1 MIKLITHNDLDGIG
15 CEVVFKLLYGDE
27 VDVFSVGNNEVNNIV
42 EQSLEELRFGI
53 YEQLFITDLSVNEEL
68 AEIINKEGLKVQLLD
83 HHPSATH
90 LNKYSFANV
99 TTHLL
104 DGLKDSGT
112 HLSFIYLL
120 DKLLNK
126 GLYNE
131 SLEDFV
137 ELVRQYDTWE
147 WKEIFRN
154 EEAKQLSDL
163 LYILGREKFVNDM
176 VHRIKDNKELFSE
189 TDKLILEIKQKEIDN
204 YINIKE
210 KELII
215 KNFKLYKIGI
225 VMADSHTS
233 ELGNILCERHEEL
246 DFVAI
251 IKKETVSLRT
261 VKDDINLTDI
271 AKQFGGGGHPK
282 ASGFPLSNVK
292 LNNFIN
298 DIFDIKEGE

>member
-15 CEVVFKLLYGDE
+15 CEVVFKLLYGDK
-27 VDVFSVGNNEVNNIV
+27 VDVLSVGNNEVNNIV
-42 EQSLEELRFGI
+42 EQSLKELRFGI

-68 AEIINKEGLKVQLLD
+68 AKTIDKEGLKVQLLD

-90 LNKYSFANV
+90 LNKYPFAQVIIN
-99 TTHLL
+99 LS
-104 DGLKDSGT
+104 DGFKNSGT
-112 HLSFIYLL
+112 YLSFINLIDDL
-120 DKLLNK
+120 INK
-126 GLYNE
+126 ELYSE

-147 WKEIFRN
+147 WKDIFKN
-154 EEAKQLSDL
+154 EEPKRLNDL
-163 LYILGREKFVNDM
+163 LYILGREKFVDNM
-176 VHRIKDNKELFSE
+176 IYRIKNNEELFSR
-189 TDKLILEIKQKEIDN
+189 TDKAILKIKQKEKDN

-215 KNFKLYKIGI
+215 KDFKLYKIGI
-225 VMADSHTS
+225 VMADSYTS

-261 VKDDINLTDI
+261 VKDDVNLTDI

-282 ASGFPLSNVK
+282 ASGFPLGKDK

>member
-15 CEVVFKLLYGDE
+15 CEVVFKLSYGDE
-27 VDVFSVGNNEVNNIV
+27 VDVLSVGNNEVNNIV
-42 EQSLEELRFGI
+42 GQSLEELKFGI

-99 TTHLL
+99 MTHLS
-104 DGLKDSGT
+104 DGFKNSGT
-112 HLSFIYLL
+112 HLSFTYLL
-120 DKLLNK
+120 DKLINK
-126 GLYNE
+126 GLCNE
-131 SLEDFV
+131 SLENFV

-176 VHRIKDNKELFSE
+176 LYRIKDNEELFSE
-189 TDKLILEIKQKEIDN
+189 TDELILEIKQKEIDN

-215 KNFKLYKIGI
+215 KDFKLYKIGI
-225 VMADSHTS
+225 VMADSYTS

-261 VKDDINLTDI
+261 VKDDVNLTDI

-282 ASGFPLSNVK
+282 ASGFPLGKDK
-292 LNNFIN
+292 LDKFICEL
-298 DIFDIKEGE
+298 FDI

>member
-27 VDVFSVGNNEVNNIV
+27 VDVLSVGNNEVDNIV
-42 EQSLEELRFGI
+42 GQSLEELRFGI

-68 AEIINKEGLKVQLLD
+68 AEVINKEGLKVQLLD

-99 TTHLL
+99 MTHLS
-104 DGLKDSGT
+104 DGFKNSGT
-112 HLSFIYLL
+112 HLSFTYLL
-120 DKLLNK
+120 DKLINK
-126 GLYNE
+126 GLCNE
-131 SLEDFV
+131 SLENFV

-147 WKEIFRN
+147 WKEIFKN

-163 LYILGREKFVNDM
+163 LYILGGEKFVNDM
-176 VHRIKDNKELFSE
+176 VHRIKDNEELFSE

-215 KNFKLYKIGI
+215 KDFKLYKIGI
-225 VMADSHTS
+225 VMADSYTS

-282 ASGFPLSNVK
+282 ASGFPLDKDK
-292 LNNFIN
+292 LNNFLN

>member
-15 CEVVFKLLYGDE
+15 CEVVFKLSYGDE
-27 VDVFSVGNNEVNNIV
+27 VDVLSVGNNEVNNIV
-42 EQSLEELRFGI
+42 GQSLEELKFGI

-99 TTHLL
+99 MTHLS
-104 DGLKDSGT
+104 DGFKNSGT
-112 HLSFIYLL
+112 HLSFTYLL
-120 DKLLNK
+120 DKLINK
-126 GLYNE
+126 GLCNE
-131 SLEDFV
+131 SLENFV

-176 VHRIKDNKELFSE
+176 LYRIKDNEELFSE

-215 KNFKLYKIGI
+215 KDFKLYKIGI
-225 VMADSHTS
+225 VMADSYTS

-261 VKDDINLTDI
+261 VKDDVNLTDI

-282 ASGFPLSNVK
+282 ASGFPLGKDK
-292 LNNFIN
+292 LDKFICEL
-298 DIFDIKEGE
+298 FDI

>member
-15 CEVVFKLLYGDE
+15 CEVIFKLLYGDK
-27 VDVFSVGNNEVNNIV
+27 VDVLSVGNNEVDNIV
-42 EQSLEELRFGI
+42 GQSLEELRFGI

-99 TTHLL
+99 TTHML

-215 KNFKLYKIGI
+215 KDFKLYKIGI
-225 VMADSHTS
+225 VMADSYTS

-261 VKDDINLTDI
+261 VKDDVNLTDI
-271 AKQFGGGGHPK
+271 AKQFGGGGHLK
-282 ASGFPLSNVK
+282 ASGFPLGKDK
-292 LNNFIN
+292 LDKFICEL
-298 DIFDIKEGE
+298 FDI

>member
-15 CEVVFKLLYGDE
+15 CEVVFKLLYGDK

-42 EQSLEELRFGI
+42 GQSLEELRFGI

-99 TTHLL
+99 MTHLS
-104 DGLKDSGT
+104 DGFKNSGT
-112 HLSFIYLL
+112 HLSFTYLL
-120 DKLLNK
+120 DKLINK
-126 GLYNE
+126 GLCNE
-131 SLEDFV
+131 SLENFV

-147 WKEIFRN
+147 WKEIFKN

-176 VHRIKDNKELFSE
+176 LYRIKDNEELFSE

-215 KNFKLYKIGI
+215 KDFKLYKIGM
-225 VMADSHTS
+225 VMADSYTS

-261 VKDDINLTDI
+261 VKDDVNLTDI

-282 ASGFPLSNVK
+282 ASGFPLGKDK
-292 LNNFIN
+292 LDKFICEL
-298 DIFDIKEGE
+298 FDI

>member
-15 CEVVFKLLYGDE
+15 CEVVFKLLYGDK
-27 VDVFSVGNNEVNNIV
+27 VDVLSVGNNEVNNIV
-42 EQSLEELRFGI
+42 EQSLKELRFGI

-68 AEIINKEGLKVQLLD
+68 AKTIDKEGLKVQLLD

-99 TTHLL
+99 MTHLS
-104 DGLKDSGT
+104 DGFKNSGT
-112 HLSFIYLL
+112 HLSFTYLL
-120 DKLLNK
+120 DKLINK
-126 GLYNE
+126 GLCNE
-131 SLEDFV
+131 SLENFV

-147 WKEIFRN
+147 WKEIFKN

-176 VHRIKDNKELFSE
+176 VHRIKDNEELFSE
-189 TDKLILEIKQKEIDN
+189 TDKLILGIKQKEIDN
-204 YINIKE
+204 YIDIKE

-215 KNFKLYKIGI
+215 KDFKLYKIGI
-225 VMADSHTS
+225 VMADSYTS

-261 VKDDINLTDI
+261 VKDDVNLTDI

-282 ASGFPLSNVK
+282 ASGFPLGKDK
-292 LNNFIN
+292 LDKFICEL
-298 DIFDIKEGE
+298 FDI

>member
-15 CEVVFKLLYGDE
+15 CEVVFKLLYGNE
-27 VDVFSVGNNEVNNIV
+27 VDVLSVGNNEVNDIV

-53 YEQLFITDLSVNEEL
+53 YEQLFITDLSVSEEL
-68 AEIINKEGLKVQLLD
+68 AERIDKENLNVQLLD
-83 HHPSATH
+83 HHPSAVH
-90 LNKYSFANV
+90 LDKYSFACV
-99 TTHLL
+99 MTHLP
-104 DGLKDSGT
+104 DGFKNSGT
-112 HLSFIYLL
+112 YLSFIYLL
-120 DKLLNK
+120 DDLLLK
-126 GLYNE
+126 EVCNE
-131 SLEDFV
+131 SLDDFV

-163 LYILGREKFVNDM
+163 LYILGREKFVYDM
-176 VHRIKDNKELFSE
+176 VNRIKNNEELFSE
-189 TDKLILEIKQKEIDN
+189 TDELILKIKQKEIDN

-215 KNFKLYKIGI
+215 KDFKLYKIGI
-225 VMADSHTS
+225 VIADSYTS
-233 ELGNILCERHEEL
+233 ELGNTLCERHEEL

-251 IKKETVSLRT
+251 IKQGTVSLRT

-282 ASGFPLSNVK
+282 ASGFPLDKDK
-292 LNNFIN
+292 LDSFICGIL
-298 DIFDIKEGE
+298 DI

>member
-15 CEVVFKLLYGDE
+15 CEVVFKLLYGDK

-53 YEQLFITDLSVNEEL
+53 YEQLFITDLSINEEL

-99 TTHLL
+99 TTHML

-176 VHRIKDNKELFSE
+176 VHRIKDNEELFSE

-215 KNFKLYKIGI
+215 KDFKLYKIGI
-225 VMADSHTS
+225 VIADSYTS

-261 VKDDINLTDI
+261 VKDNVNLTDI

-282 ASGFPLSNVK
+282 ASGFPLNNVK

>member
-15 CEVVFKLLYGDE
+15 CEVVFKLLYGDK

-42 EQSLEELRFGI
+42 GQSLEELRFGI

-99 TTHLL
+99 TTHLS
-104 DGLKDSGT
+104 DRFKNSGT
-112 HLSFIYLL
+112 YLSFIYLL
-120 DKLLNK
+120 DKLINK
-126 GLYNE
+126 GLCNE
-131 SLEDFV
+131 SLGNFV

-147 WKEIFRN
+147 WKEIFKN

-176 VHRIKDNKELFSE
+176 VHRIKDNEELFSE

-215 KNFKLYKIGI
+215 KDFKFYKIGI
-225 VMADSHTS
+225 VMADSYTS

-282 ASGFPLSNVK
+282 ASGFPLGKDK
-292 LNNFIN
+292 LDKFICEL
-298 DIFDIKEGE
+298 FDI

>member
-15 CEVVFKLLYGDE
+15 CEVVFKLLYGDK

-53 YEQLFITDLSVNEEL
+53 YEQLFITDLSINEEL

-99 TTHLL
+99 TTHML

-176 VHRIKDNKELFSE
+176 VHRIKNNEELFSR
-189 TDKLILEIKQKEIDN
+189 TDKAILKIKQKEIDN

-215 KNFKLYKIGI
+215 KDFKLYKIGI
-225 VMADSHTS
+225 VMADSYTS

-261 VKDDINLTDI
+261 VKDDVNLTDI